1 MYRVF
6 RHIELLISCYLPN
19 IRVTL
24 TLHLFLQLKI
34 YFFSSKIR
42 RPIANVLTFKLYLI
56 MRLVIFRKI
65 FQDKCTFCFFSR
77 RIWLIWIK
85 SILENVFSNGSG
97 LPLNSFPVC
106 QIIIFCNIKLIFFF
120 FLFFLLLRHRK
131 QNNFCWC
138 KFLKATWTFKV
149 NLFVE
154 NVWVTSLLFD
164 TYDQNF

>member
-34 YFFSSKIR
+34 YFCSSKIR

-56 MRLVIFRKI
+56 MRLVFLRKI

-85 SILENVFSNGSG
+85 SILENVFSNGYG

-106 QIIIFCNIKLIFFF
+106 QIVIFCNIKLIFFF
-120 FLFFLLLRHRK
+120 FFLFFDIENRTISAGV
-131 QNNFCWC
+131 NF
-138 KFLKATWTFKV
+138 
-149 NLFVE
+149 
-154 NVWVTSLLFD
+154 
-164 TYDQNF
+164 